1 MCGRRFSENPGATVI
16 GATMLSLLLAVSAP
30 VDVSGQPAVT
40 SDQPTLT
47 IEAMTRFLREAEIVK
62 SEPIGTGVTAPWR
75 LTLSDGTLTHDAALN
90 VVNIFKT
97 RETFEDGTF
106 EMNFVDAYRYNIAAY
121 RLSRLLGMTDA
132 VPVMIEREWNNKIG
146 SLSWWLD
153 DSMTEGERIKAE
165 LSPPRMLDWT
175 RAIYRVR
182 VFNNLVYDS
191 DRNLGNM
198 LIADWHCWMIDF
210 TRAFRLWEKLPA
222 QSDLNQ
228 IDRVLLASLRVL
240 TQETIAEATNP
251 HLRDTEIE
259 ALLSRRDLIVAH
271 FDQLIAERGEGAVVY
286 TGPWDQ

>member
-1 MCGRRFSENPGATVI
+1 
-16 GATMLSLLLAVSAP
+16 
-30 VDVSGQPAVT
+30 
-40 SDQPTLT
+40 
-47 IEAMTRFLREAEIVK
+47 
-62 SEPIGTGVTAPWR
+62 
-75 LTLSDGTLTHDAALN
+75 
-90 VVNIFKT
+90 
-97 RETFEDGTF
+97 
-106 EMNFVDAYRYNIAAY
+106 
-121 RLSRLLGMTDA
+121 MTDA
-132 VPVMIEREWNNKIG
+132 VPVTIEREWNNKIG